1 MSLAVFHPLV
11 WKMSKQM
18 IDDMTVNNTAT
29 ITCDTQDTFP
39 PVTNSSATSIEV
51 RSVDGFVDKI
61 CLTNHING
69 VNSTESVDKEN
80 ISIITD
86 SPSSLRASI
95 ILLKDLKGRL
105 LIDELQ
111 LLN

>member
-1 MSLAVFHPLV
+1 MEDLKNVLV
-11 WKMSKQM
+11 LLSEIYF
-18 IDDMTVNNTAT
+18 IDYNKKSNIT
-29 ITCDTQDTFP
+29 I
-39 PVTNSSATSIEV
+39 NY
-51 RSVDGFVDKI
+51 DGFVDKI

-69 VNSTESVDKEN
+69 VNSTESIDKEN

-95 ILLKDLKGRL
+95 ILLKDLKARL

-111 LLN
+111 LLNQ